1 MCSKL
6 KQLYYKVAQ
15 ALLQS
20 KGVLRYYKTEI
31 KLLQSEACNL
41 LQSQAAGTAKEG
53 SYYNMEH
60 FFMS

>member
-41 LQSQAAGTAKEG
+41 LQSQAAATAK
-53 SYYNMEH
+53 
-60 FFMS
+60 